1 MLTIVIKQKKYNT
14 DMISVNKPN

>member
-14 DMISVNKPN
+14 AMISVNKPN